1 MQLKIKATKPQ
12 ADFIKLENRYRLFCA
27 GFGAGKSEA
36 MANAALIDA
45 CQSSDALVAMYC
57 PTFDLVR
64 LITAARMEAKLTE
77 HGVAYRYNKADNV
90 IYTSAGQWGDFVFR
104 TLDNP
109 DRIVGYESY
118 TAHVDELDTLK
129 TEHARTA
136 WNQII
141 ARNRQQPKW
150 ISNPYNQASAY
161 TTPEGF
167 KFAHWRWV
175 QNATDEYGM
184 VQAPSYSN
192 PYLPDGYINSLRSSY
207 PTELADAYI
216 EGRFVNL
223 TSGTV
228 YSSFDRQLNGSAAS
242 IIEGER
248 LYVGMDFNVGK
259 MAAVVYARRGEEFHA
274 LDEIVDA
281 YDTPA
286 VIETLGN
293 RFPGHTICVYPDAS
307 GTSRK
312 TVNASQS
319 DIALLQQAGFSVRAP
334 KKNPPVKDRILA
346 ANTAFEQ
353 GLVKVHPRRCPEF
366 TRCLEQQA
374 YDKNGEPDKQSG
386 HDHMNDAGTYPI
398 AYEMPVKKPV
408 ADVAIRFAI

>member
-1 MQLKIKATKPQ
+1 MDLQIKATKPQ
-12 ADFIKLENRYRLFCA
+12 AEFLQMKKRYRLFCA
-27 GFGAGKSEA
+27 GYGAGKSEA
-36 MANAALIDA
+36 MIYAAIIDA
-45 CQSSDALVAMYC
+45 ATAPDSLIACYQPSY
-57 PTFDLVR
+57 DLVK
-64 LITAARMEAKLTE
+64 LITANRITEKLTE
-77 HGVAYRYNKADNV
+77 LGVSYKYNKQDNMV
-90 IYTSAGQWGDFVFR
+90 YTSSPNWGDFVFR
-104 TLDNP
+104 SLDNP
-109 DRIVGYESY
+109 NRIVGYESY
-118 TAHVDELDTLK
+118 TAHVDEIDTLLPS
-129 TEHARTA
+129 HAEEA
-136 WNQII
+136 WNKVIG
-141 ARNRQQPKW
+141 RNRQKPDRV
-150 ISNPYNQASAY
+150 PEPHNQASAY

-175 QNATDEYGM
+175 QHANNDYGI

-192 PYLPDGYINSLRSSY
+192 PYLPEGYVQSLRDSY
-207 PTELADAYI
+207 PEALAEAYI

-223 TSGTV
+223 SSGTV
-228 YSSFDRQLNGSAAS
+228 YCNFHRLHCQSDESVDR
-242 IIEGER
+242 GER

-259 MAAVVYARRGEEFHA
+259 MAAVIYARRGEEFHA
-274 LDEIVDA
+274 LEEIVDA

-286 VIETLGN
+286 VIQTLSN

-319 DIALLQQAGFSVRAP
+319 DIALLQQSGFSVRAP

-353 GLVKVHPRRCPEF
+353 GLVKVNSKKCPEF

-374 YDKNGEPDKQSG
+374 YDKNGEPDKTSG